1 MEVRV
6 DAENQAYWNGQPI
19 AVETLA
25 LRLQEQA
32 HDHAGNLPTLRIA
45 ADSDAHY
52 DVMVKVL
59 AAVNSAGMDWI
70 AFVQ

>member
-1 MEVRV
+1 M
-6 DAENQAYWNGQPI
+6 
-19 AVETLA
+19 
-25 LRLQEQA
+25 RLQEQA